1 MPPVYLQPS
10 SWSAKSF
17 KYFLLTTISLQRR
30 DQDIPFLNLITG
42 GRLQVASRSPAT
54 SIHVPQVAPSLFRLT
69 DFFQAFPLRFL
80 LSHINPQVFK
90 LRLQGV
96 LKSSSYCH
104 QIVRK
109 FSSSALWFS
118 RFQIIHFSPNL
129 LSHHHTFNLLPFSF
143 VFWRLTQ
150 HPNIGYY
157 VYS

>member
-30 DQDIPFLNLITG
+30 DRDIPFLNLITG

-54 SIHVPQVAPSLFRLT
+54 IHSRAAGCPFSLPAHGLLSG
-69 DFFQAFPLRFL
+69 FPTSLP

-109 FSSSALWFS
+109 FSSSALWSS